1 MFLGRLV
8 SLVMEIAA
16 IVGVF
21 VEIPI
26 VSEWAFWL
34 LVGAYLARL
43 DFRPKLARGLLPF

>member
-1 MFLGRLV
+1 MFFGRML
-8 SLVMEIAA
+8 SLVIAIAA

-21 VEIPI
+21 VEILI